1 MERPSPRNG
10 GTTLVVT
17 PPPDRL
23 FTPRFFLM
31 CGFTLTVFLSA
42 FQLLPTA
49 PFRVQE
55 LGGTPFQSGLFLG
68 LLTYASAF
76 SAPLTGGLAD
86 RLGRTRQLV
95 ICSLIITGFSAFY
108 AVAPT
113 VFLLLVFVPIH
124 GIAWSGLL
132 AASAAYLT
140 SLVPPSR
147 RGEGIAYWGLA
158 SVMAVA
164 IAPPIGFWL
173 YSHGWVWLCLAA
185 AGLNLVMA
193 IIATQLPESARAPD
207 APAPADHPPHHW
219 IEWRV
224 IALSIPLFLYSYSY
238 GAITSFSAIRAD
250 ELGVQPKSIYLT
262 TLAVAILASR
272 PLLGRSRRSL
282 RVSARLPS
290 VAGGDHG
297 GIAALDGRTQPCRT
311 RRLGARLRSG
321 LRHRV
326 SRLCRLHHSWRGRRA
341 ARRRIWRHPRG
352 VRYRH
357 RHRVHVDGMD
367 RRSRR
372 TGRCVWNSNG
382 VVGAGRAHFSGGRS
396 EVWFQAPRPRTRR
409 HNACWRAASSSRHG
423 ARHPA
428 GRVGAKRPLRS
439 MPPRSWTA

>member
-1 MERPSPRNG
+1 
-10 GTTLVVT
+10 VT

-147 RGEGIAYWGLA
+147 RGEGIAFWGLA

-173 YSHGWVWLCLAA
+173 YSRGWVWLCLAA

-272 PLLGRSRRSL
+272 PLLGRVGDRFGYRRVFLPSLAVITVGLLLLTVAHNRAGLIASALVFGLGYGTAYPVFAAYITHGVGEERRGAAFGAILAAFDTGIGTGSTLTGWIAGHGGLVVAFGTAAALSALAVPTFLVADRKFGFKRRSAD
-282 RVSARLPS
+282 S
-290 VAGGDHG
+290 
-297 GIAALDGRTQPCRT
+297 
-311 RRLGARLRSG
+311 
-321 LRHRV
+321 
-326 SRLCRLHHSWRGRRA
+326 
-341 ARRRIWRHPRG
+341 
-352 VRYRH
+352 
-357 RHRVHVDGMD
+357 
-367 RRSRR
+367 
-372 TGRCVWNSNG
+372 
-382 VVGAGRAHFSGGRS
+382 
-396 EVWFQAPRPRTRR
+396 
-409 HNACWRAASSSRHG
+409 
-423 ARHPA
+423 
-428 GRVGAKRPLRS
+428 
-439 MPPRSWTA
+439 TA